1 MLNCRIRRRRRPSA
15 LPHDKQFQKRGERG
29 RGHDR
34 GRRGR
39 LRNKRNRP
47 VRHRDP
53 ARDPALVESIQKV
66 STTTYVKPCRGV
78 LSDFC
83 FWAVVINVAAQ
94 PKTLP
99 PPVFQFVCHGG
110 ARRGAAGAWICI
122 YLSSKRWGW
131 KYLLFGVVS
140 RHGADEASDIV
151 GPATPRTRDD
161 MWREK
166 ERNQNTDVCD
176 TRDGAFGILCD
187 ASQISC

>member
-53 ARDPALVESIQKV
+53 ARDPALVESIPKV

-78 LSDFC
+78 LSDFSGDRHQC
-83 FWAVVINVAAQ
+83 GGAAQ
-94 PKTLP
+94 NTP
-99 PPVFQFVCHGG
+99 PPCFSICLSWGRAEGRRRRLIPSETGACSVCCPTPCQVFCVESPC
-110 ARRGAAGAWICI
+110 RGFF
-122 YLSSKRWGW
+122 L
-131 KYLLFGVVS
+131 
-140 RHGADEASDIV
+140 
-151 GPATPRTRDD
+151 
-161 MWREK
+161 
-166 ERNQNTDVCD
+166 
-176 TRDGAFGILCD
+176 ILCRCFR
-187 ASQISC
+187 ATELRLTAQTR